1 MGSLA
6 VKMFISYVER
16 NPQVIEELIGLL
28 IQAII
33 ADLKKAKHDV

>member
-16 NPQVIEELIGLL
+16 NPQVIEELIGEL
-28 IQAII
+28 IKALI
-33 ADLKKAKHDV
+33 AELRKSHVQ